1 MTKVILSQRDDSG
14 YEDVPG
20 SLYHFPQKYLKAAQE
35 AVGDDCIFYEP
46 RRGEHGISNGRQAY
60 WASATIE
67 RIYPDPNRADHYY
80 AKLVNFLP
88 FLSSVPFRRG
98 DGQFWESKLAREG
111 GGVSKGAMGVSI
123 RRIPDEEFAL
133 IWSAGYAEVIDF
145 SDRDHSP
152 THTPYQL
159 AEEQTQFERPIISQL
174 TNRPFR
180 DRVFAQ
186 QVRNAYD
193 SRCAVTG
200 LKIINGGGRAEME
213 AAHIQPVA
221 SNGPDTVRNGI
232 ALSRTVHWMFD
243 RGLISIDDDF
253 KLLKAKGKIP
263 DGAERLFDPSG
274 YIKVPE
280 DERAKPTP
288 QFLHWHRENCFK
300 G

>member
-1 MTKVILSQRDDSG
+1 MGKIRRSVRQIPDDEFSLILSSG
-14 YEDVPG
+14 YAHLIASESDNQVTQHG
-20 SLYHFPQKYLKAAQE
+20 
-35 AVGDDCIFYEP
+35 FY
-46 RRGEHGISNGRQAY
+46 Q
-60 WASATIE
+60 
-67 RIYPDPNRADHYY
+67 
-80 AKLVNFLP
+80 V
-88 FLSSVPFRRG
+88 
-98 DGQFWESKLAREG
+98 
-111 GGVSKGAMGVSI
+111 
-123 RRIPDEEFAL
+123 
-133 IWSAGYAEVIDF
+133 
-145 SDRDHSP
+145 
-152 THTPYQL
+152 
-159 AEEQTQFERPIISQL
+159 AEEQAQFERPIISQL

-213 AAHIQPVA
+213 AAHIQPVT

-253 KLLKAKGKIP
+253 RLLKAKGKIP
-263 DGAERLFDPSG
+263 DGAERLFEPSG
-274 YIKVPE
+274 YIKVPD

-288 QFLHWHRENCFK
+288 QFLRWHRENCFK